1 MTTPLEPTP
10 RRTPPPAP
18 FQNPGRHFLE
28 PIGKILPTGA
38 LTEVRP
44 SPKLWT
50 QAALTGQ
57 VAAATL
63 RITDAAGQPVSQ
75 LQTFDHQKNQLVIV
89 VGQPVRLK
97 AQTNPI
103 HPISDVQWTI
113 SGHAVHAST
122 RQTPQKGTAVPMDGH
137 LGAPRVDFHWIDG
150 GDKTVT
156 VTATVGG
163 QRRSASLQCNVI
175 APTVKECS
183 ITTSTV
189 NRFFPGEF
197 KRIAG
202 TVLALAA
209 AGLPGCQR
217 TAVASAPSWGSGDNS
232 PGAGQFG
239 FIQLINTVTAVKQTE
254 TGSYKVMTASEE
266 DEVFVLDAG
275 GQGQNKLLVGEG
287 NGSQAA
293 AGGTI
298 DIQGSANSD
307 NPAIELVDG
316 ISYAMMWNQFKLY
329 FVYRSAIPGSIWTT
343 LKKFDWK
350 FTGTITR
357 ADNGTW
363 PVPADK
369 RNVHPTPGEPAAGAD
384 SIELP
389 TWQQSTPL
397 GITDLDQEEFNQVLA
412 ILATE

>member
-28 PIGKILPTGA
+28 PIGKILPTVA

-63 RITDAAGQPVSQ
+63 RITDAAGQPVNQ
-75 LQTFDHQKNQLVIV
+75 QQAFDHKKNQLVIV

-113 SGHAVHAST
+113 SGQSVYAST
-122 RQTPQKGTAVPMDGH
+122 RQTPQEGTAVPMDGH
-137 LGAPRVDFHWIDG
+137 LSAPRVDFHWIDG

-202 TVLALAA
+202 AVLALAA
-209 AGLPGCQR
+209 GDIPGCQR
-217 TAVASAPSWGSGDNS
+217 IAAASAPSWGSGDNAI
-232 PGAGQFG
+232 GAGQFG

-254 TGSYKVMTASEE
+254 SGGYKVMTAL
-266 DEVFVLDAG
+266 DEAEIFVLDAG
-275 GQGQNKLLVGEG
+275 GQGRNKLLVGEG

-293 AGGTI
+293 AGGAI
-298 DIQGSANSD
+298 DIRGPANTDS
-307 NPAIELVDG
+307 PAIELLDV
-316 ISYAMMWNQFKLY
+316 ISYAMMWSQFKLY
-329 FVYRSAIPGSIWTT
+329 FVYRSAIPGSIWIT
-343 LKKFDWK
+343 LRKFNWK
-350 FTGTITR
+350 FAGATTR
-357 ADNGTW
+357 AENGTW
-363 PVPADK
+363 PAPADK
-369 RNVHPTPGEPAAGAD
+369 FNVRPTPGELTAGAN

-389 TWQQSTPL
+389 TWQQSTPF
-397 GITDLDQEEFNQVLA
+397 GIANLNQEEFNRVVA
-412 ILATE
+412 ILANE